1 MIFYILNF
9 LDNLNNKIEKDP
21 YEELKNSF
29 KLICEDGSNKI
40 TLRSLQKIAKEMG
53 ETMSDEELKEMIKE
67 ANKGMDDEVS
77 EEDFI
82 KFMSKSTF
90 DN

>member
-1 MIFYILNF
+1 MQN
-9 LDNLNNKIEKDP
+9 
-21 YEELKNSF
+21 
-29 KLICEDGSNKI
+29 
-40 TLRSLQKIAKEMG
+40 IAKEMG

-67 ANKGMDDEVS
+67 ANKGVEDELT

-82 KFMSKSTF
+82 KFMTKSTF

>member
-1 MIFYILNF
+1 M
-9 LDNLNNKIEKDP
+9 
-21 YEELKNSF
+21 
-29 KLICEDGSNKI
+29 ICEDETNKI
-40 TLRSLQKIAKEMG
+40 NLRSLQKIVKEMG

-67 ANKGMDDEVS
+67 ANKGCDEEVC

-82 KFMSKSTF
+82 KFMTKSTF